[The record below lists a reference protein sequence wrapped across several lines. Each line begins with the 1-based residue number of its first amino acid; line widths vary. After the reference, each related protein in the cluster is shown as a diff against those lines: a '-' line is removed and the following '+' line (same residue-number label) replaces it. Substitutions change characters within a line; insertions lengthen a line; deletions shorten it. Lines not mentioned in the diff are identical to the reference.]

1 MTEHDLIERQ
11 LDSRLIFD
19 GRILH
24 VYDDAVELPNGHSAS
39 RELIRHVGAVCVIP
53 VLDDGRVVVERQYR
67 YPVGKVL
74 TEIPAGKL
82 DSPDEDPAEAARR
95 ELREET
101 GYTCDELI
109 PLGYFYPAPA
119 YSSEKIH
126 MFLARGLHKGAQDL
140 DPDEFLNVKRIPLRS
155 LALQALSGRLPDIKT
170 QAAVLRAWA
179 MLRAETPDAGT
190 GAEAL

>member
-1 MTEHDLIERQ
+1 MNEQELIERQ
-11 LDSRLIFD
+11 LDSKLIFD

-24 VYDDAVELPNGHSAS
+24 VYDDAVELPNGHTAS

-67 YPVGKVL
+67 YPVDRVL

-82 DSPDEDPAEAARR
+82 DAPDEDPEAAARR

-109 PLGYFYPAPA
+109 PLGAFYPAPA

-126 MFLARGLHKGAQDL
+126 MYLARGLHRGAQDL
-140 DPDEFLNVKRIPLRS
+140 DEDEFLNVTLAPLAE
-155 LALQALSGRLPDIKT
+155 LVQQALRGQLPDVKT
-170 QAAVLRAWA
+170 QAAVLRAWT
-179 MLRAETPDAGT
+179 MLRPEAPDPGV

>member
-1 MTEHDLIERQ
+1 MNERDLIERQ
-11 LDSRLIFD
+11 LDSKLIFD

-24 VYDDAVELPNGHSAS
+24 VYDDAVSLPNGHTAS

-67 YPVGKVL
+67 YPVDRVL

-82 DSPDEDPAEAARR
+82 DSADEDPEEAARR

-109 PLGYFYPAPA
+109 PLGAFYPAPA

-126 MFLARGLHKGAQDL
+126 MFLARGLHRGEQDL
-140 DPDEFLNVKRIPLRS
+140 DPDEFLNVTLVPLDV
-155 LALQALSGRLPDIKT
+155 LASQALAGQLPDVKT

-179 MLRAETPDAGT
+179 YSRPEAPLPGMGT
-190 GAEAL
+190 EAL